1 MNDDIKTIICFLF
14 FILCGVGFMLL
25 LTLDGGNDINDVE
38 VHNVPVL
45 HSNSNGTVDMFI
57 YPVID

>member
-1 MNDDIKTIICFLF
+1 MNDDIKTILCFFF
-14 FILCGVGFMLL
+14 FILCGVGFMFLF
-25 LTLDGGNDINDVE
+25 TLDGSNDNNDVE

-45 HSNSNGTVDMFI
+45 HSNNDGTVDMFI